1 MTTISL
7 GKLRYLINVFPTI
20 SQVNFRAKIR
30 TQLAWIYRVVNMF
43 FWLTREDLIS
53 VHVDE
58 RDTRKIQTRR
68 SITHPVYTNE
78 RAPQL

>member
-43 FWLTREDLIS
+43 FWLTREGLIS

>member
-20 SQVNFRAKIR
+20 SQVSFRAKIR

-43 FWLTREDLIS
+43 FWLTREGLIS

>member
-58 RDTRKIQTRR
+58 RDTRKIQTRK
-68 SITHPVYTNE
+68 SITHPVYANE